1 MRSPMP
7 NTNRPFS
14 AGIISELPHP
24 RQFYRWGVKTLLT
37 LGVLSL
43 FSLMLYML
51 RGVLSAPIVALLYIL
66 PVTVAA
72 VFLGRWCGI
81 TAAIAGFLF
90 FNYLFIAPYYSFRV
104 NHPQD
109 LLVLMVFLGVS
120 ILISTLISRM
130 QTNLET
136 ARTREQEVLQLYQ
149 LSVEFGELHE
159 VADILRVL
167 EQNISHLFPDSHLKI
182 LVQGLHTAPPLDDD
196 ISHSDLSSEPLVIEI
211 TTPEMIL
218 GEIRI
223 WQSTTKIAQEQERLA
238 RIIARLG
245 ALALHRVMLIQ
256 NETRTRVLEES
267 DRLKSAILSSVSH
280 DLRTP
285 LASIQAAATTLFN
298 PELALEPEASAELQS
313 LLLEE
318 TENMAQL
325 IGNLLNMSRLETG
338 LLTLQRQWNALS
350 EIVDTSLRR
359 LRRITREAPPR
370 VDVPDDLPLVPV
382 DAVLIEQVFLNL
394 ARNSI
399 KYSPLGVPIEIVAKA
414 DTGQIHV
421 QVRNAGP
428 KIPAEHIQHI
438 FEKFYQMPGKDS
450 ARGTGLG
457 LSICKGII
465 EAHGGAIWAENLP
478 VGVSFHF
485 TLPYLWDGTAPQMPV
500 EEEEG
505 L

>member
-1 MRSPMP
+1 MSD
-7 NTNRPFS
+7 TNRPLSSGF
-14 AGIISELPHP
+14 ISELPRP
-24 RQFYRWGVKTLLT
+24 RQVYRWGVQTILT
-37 LGVLSL
+37 VGVLSL
-43 FSLMLYML
+43 FSLLLYML
-51 RGVLSAPIVALLYIL
+51 RNILSAPIVALLYIL
-66 PVTVAA
+66 PVTIAA

-90 FNYLFIAPYYSFRV
+90 FNYLFIAPYFSFRV

-109 LLVLMVFLGVS
+109 LLVLLVFLGVS

-130 QTNLET
+130 QTNLDT
-136 ARTREQEVLQLYQ
+136 AQARELEVLQLYQ

-159 VADILRVL
+159 VSGILCVL
-167 EQNISHLFPDSHLKI
+167 DQNISHLFPEAHLEI
-182 LVQGLHTAPPLDDD
+182 MIQGLHTVTP
-196 ISHSDLSSEPLVIEI
+196 SDATGSDSNPSSKPHVIEI
-211 TTPEMIL
+211 STPEMTL

-223 WQSTTKIAQEQERLA
+223 WQNIDKITQEQERLA

-245 ALALHRVMLIQ
+245 ALALHRVLLIQ

-298 PELALEPEASAELQS
+298 PELALEPEANAELQS

-338 LLTLQRQWNALS
+338 LLTLQRQWNSLA

-359 LRRITREAPPR
+359 LRRITIEVPPR

-382 DAVLIEQVFLNL
+382 DAVLLEQVFLNL
-394 ARNSI
+394 VRNSI
-399 KYSPLGVPIEIVAKA
+399 KYSPAGIPVEIVATA
-414 DTGQIHV
+414 DTGQVHV
-421 QVRNAGP
+421 QVRNTGP
-428 KIPAEHIQHI
+428 KIPAEHIEHI
-438 FEKFYQMPGKDS
+438 FEKFYQMPGKDA

-465 EAHGGAIWAENLP
+465 EAHGGNIWAENLP
-478 VGVSFHF
+478 IGVSFHF
-485 TLPYLWDGTAPQMPV
+485 TLPYLWDGIAPQMPA
-500 EEEEG
+500 EEE
-505 L
+505 